1 MYINLLVNPNVTAW
15 VHLVR
20 VISVQCPLAS
30 WLTSRL
36 CQTCYV
42 KVRVTK
48 YVHINPNAHVTLY
61 IYLKRSKGW
70 LLRFRQ
76 QDRTGGGGISA
87 IPIHNFLLNILRL
100 IYFVMSV
107 TTCSMTRYFCLLGC
121 LSFHKIFMQSI
132 YFGTCTGTCML

>member
-1 MYINLLVNPNVTAW
+1 MYINLLVNPSVAAW

-20 VISVQCPLAS
+20 VTSVQCPLAS
-30 WLTSRL
+30 WLTSPTRL

-42 KVRVTK
+42 KVKVTK
-48 YVHINPNAHVTLY
+48 YIHINRNAHVHVPTK
-61 IYLKRSKGW
+61 IQGMFAEIKAARKNW
-70 LLRFRQ
+70 R
-76 QDRTGGGGISA
+76 GGGISA
-87 IPIHNFLLNILRL
+87 IPIHNFLLNILHL

-132 YFGTCTGTCML
+132 WFGTCTCML